1 MIIETERLTL
11 RPLVATDAA
20 QIYPLMSDPDV
31 MAHWDT
37 REIDD
42 PEVVQ
47 ALVDER
53 LADEL
58 AGRGHA
64 WAVELTTDQAFL
76 GFCELTEIDRRHR
89 RAEIAFLIRREA
101 WGQGYG
107 REGAQALLGQAAALR
122 LKRVIART
130 HVGDSRSER
139 LLTDLG
145 FEQEG
150 YLRGHI
156 DREGERRDCRLWG
169 LLL

>member
-1 MIIETERLTL
+1 MIVETERLTL
-11 RPLVATDAA
+11 RPLAAADAA

-42 PEVVQ
+42 PDVVR
-47 ALVDER
+47 ALVEER
-53 LADEL
+53 LADHL
-58 AGRGHA
+58 AGKGHA
-64 WAVELTTDQAFL
+64 WVIEVTADRAFL

-89 RAEIAFLIRREA
+89 RAEIAFLIRRQA
-101 WGQGYG
+101 WGKGFG
-107 REGAQALLGQAAALR
+107 RECAQALLGQAAALR

-130 HVGDSRSER
+130 HVGDLRSER
-139 LLTDLG
+139 LLTELG